1 MKKESI
7 EDVFFA
13 NLKYIQI
20 IKNINLEEYFEAVGE
35 PRLRSLGDKI
45 DFAYLKY
52 LSELLYLPDFSYLF
66 GYFTDE
72 DLKEDGDLSE
82 IDIYQIFYENVAYF
96 AKISEVAVEELLSPE
111 IHDGENFD
119 LAMVQIVADRL
130 NIDDYSILFD
140 GWED

>member
-96 AKISEVAVEELLSPE
+96 AKISEMAVEELLSPE
-111 IHDGENFD
+111 IHDGETFD

>member
-111 IHDGENFD
+111 IHEEVNFD
-119 LAMVQIVADRL
+119 LTMVQIVADRL